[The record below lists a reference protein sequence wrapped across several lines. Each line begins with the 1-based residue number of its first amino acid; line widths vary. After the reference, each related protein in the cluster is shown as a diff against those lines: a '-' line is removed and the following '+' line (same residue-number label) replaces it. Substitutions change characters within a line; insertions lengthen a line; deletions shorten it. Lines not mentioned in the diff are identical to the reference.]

1 MIRQHKFYL
10 VIVLAFSVIAFDV
23 RAQPKAEN
31 LYAQNCMVCHGD
43 DGSGA
48 MPGVSD
54 LTENRNW
61 STMNELKL
69 VKRLKQGIQSPGAT
83 VSMPPK
89 GGNPDLS
96 DDDLKALIHYMRA
109 EFLK

>member
-1 MIRQHKFYL
+1 M
-10 VIVLAFSVIAFDV
+10 AFSVIAFDV
-23 RAQPKAEN
+23 IAQTNVQN

-54 LTENRNW
+54 LTENLDW
-61 STMNELKL
+61 SRMNELKL

-96 DDDLKALIHYMRA
+96 NDDLKALIHYMRT